1 VRAGEASPAGLDV
14 GVFAQG
20 ALQVVATRLRS
31 GEGTPERWLV
41 DLPAAVVETLRAL
54 ASRAPAGS
62 ALAVAVLVLH
72 ERFAGADE
80 ACLGEGAVAALR
92 GLTHALTLE
101 LGARG
106 RVCLVVARANDGAGV
121 RDALR
126 YLESADFARG
136 ATVDLRRPG

>member
-1 VRAGEASPAGLDV
+1 MVGEASPAGLDV
-14 GVFAQG
+14 GVFTQG

-31 GEGTPERWLV
+31 GEGTPVRWLV

-54 ASRAPAGS
+54 ASQPEGS
-62 ALAVAVLVLH
+62 GFAAAVLVLH
-72 ERFAGADE
+72 ERSVRADQ
-80 ACLGEGAVAALR
+80 AALAEGAVAALR

-106 RVCLVVARANDGAGV
+106 RLCLVVARADDGAGV

-126 YLESADFARG
+126 YLERADFARG
-136 ATVDLRRPG
+136 ATLDLRSA

>member
-1 VRAGEASPAGLDV
+1 MTGLDV
-14 GVFAQG
+14 GVFTQG

-31 GEGTPERWLV
+31 GEGTSARWLV

-54 ASRAPAGS
+54 AGGPERS
-62 ALAVAVLVLH
+62 ALAIAVLVLH

-80 ACLGEGAVAALR
+80 AALAEGALAALR

-106 RVCLVVARANDGAGV
+106 RLSLVVADAEDGAGV

-126 YLESADFARG
+126 YLERADFARG
-136 ATVDLRRPG
+136 ATFDLRRPG